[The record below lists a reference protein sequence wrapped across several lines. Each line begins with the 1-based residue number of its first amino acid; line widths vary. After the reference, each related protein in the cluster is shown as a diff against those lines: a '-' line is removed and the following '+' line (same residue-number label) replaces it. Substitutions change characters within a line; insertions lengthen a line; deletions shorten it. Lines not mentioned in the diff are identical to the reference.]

1 MRKSTTLFVSVTTA
15 TYFAFFLV
23 ETVLWMWP
31 PVHNFLLPQLNWGLD
46 YPAKEQARILRTLFV
61 NQGVYN
67 LMLGLAG
74 IAGLMLVT
82 RGKVEPGLTLIKF
95 ACLFALGAAGIL
107 LTTTSAYVLG
117 TVQALFPMF
126 ALFFIWRVRDR
137 TQQQDQNEK
146 DRALAANQLQ

>member
-1 MRKSTTLFVSVTTA
+1 MRKSVTLFASVVTV

-23 ETVLWMWP
+23 EAVLWMWP
-31 PVHNFLLPQLNWGLD
+31 PVHNFLLPQLNSGLD
-46 YPAKEQARILRTLFV
+46 YPVSEQALILRTLFV

-74 IAGLMLVT
+74 IAGLILVA

-117 TVQALFPMF
+117 IVQALFPMF
-126 ALFFIWRVRDR
+126 ALFFIWCVRDR
-137 TQQQDQNEK
+137 TQQQV
-146 DRALAANQLQ
+146 